1 MVLMGLQVVICTARN
16 APELAPA
23 EGEQELYIGS
33 AVRVVAEFLLGML
46 AEAYMLFLHAEGKQ
60 ELMAVILPV
69 FIPFHLGAGF
79 TEEFQLHLLELAG
92 TEGKVAGGYLV
103 AEGLAHLSYAEGQ
116 LPAGSALYVLKVYK
130 DALRGLG
137 AEVDLAGSVLIY
149 ALEGLEHHV
158 ELANAGKV
166 ALSALRALYALLCNI
181 LGHFLVGPAVR
192 VDVGKAMLVGI
203 VLYELVSPEPGLAG
217 FTVHEGIVEAD
228 DVTGGHPGLRVHQYC
243 AIHAYIIWA
252 LLNKLAP
259 PGLFYVVLEFNAQ
272 WAVIPCVGKAA
283 VYIRAR
289 KYKAAVIT
297 QCNYLIHSKVCHYIF
312 LLSAGL
318 PKLLFA
324 FSIITRPCLFFNLKK
339 ADMHTKWLFCVLYR
353 RTALSARN

>member
-1 MVLMGLQVVICTARN
+1 M
-16 APELAPA
+16 
-23 EGEQELYIGS
+23 
-33 AVRVVAEFLLGML
+33 LL
-46 AEAYMLFLHAEGKQ
+46 LHAEGKQ

-69 FIPFHLGAGF
+69 FVPFYLGAGL

-92 TEGKVAGGYLV
+92 TEGKVAGGYLI

-116 LPAGSALYVLKVYK
+116 LPAGSALYVFKVYK

-203 VLYELVSPEPGLAG
+203 VLYELVSPEAGLAG
-217 FTVHEGIVEAD
+217 LAVHKGIVEAD

-297 QCNYLIHSKVCHYIF
+297 QCNYLIHGKVCHYIF